1 MKLPKGWKMGRLG
14 DLVEIQEGLV
24 SPVEPSYRD
33 QPHVGADN
41 ILSGGGLVG
50 QLKTPSELGLTSGK
64 YPFRS
69 GAIIYSKIRPYLNKV
84 CRVDFDGVCSADAY
98 PIYAKDSLVSTDFLV
113 WSMRATG
120 FLRQAIATSM
130 RTGMPKVNRDDLG
143 NIELLIPPLSEQRQI
158 ADTLNTWGDGL
169 GKLDDLIVEKERCK
183 KVLMRQVFA
192 GKKRL
197 RGFVG
202 KWSTLK
208 MGELI
213 RLTIRP
219 VVKPAAPFLS
229 AGIRSHNRG
238 VFLKP
243 DFKPADIALD
253 ELFEMKKGDMVVNI
267 TFAWEGAIAVV
278 PAEADG
284 ALVSHRFPTFE
295 FRPKKAAVGFF
306 RHLIATKRFVFHCG
320 LASPGG
326 AGRNRVLSKTELLK
340 IAVSVPSF
348 EEQTAI
354 GEILDTCDE
363 ELRLLRDQRDALDR
377 QKRGLMQQLLTGKLR
392 VKTT

>member
-130 RTGMPKVNRDDLG
+130 RTG
-143 NIELLIPPLSEQRQI
+143 
-158 ADTLNTWGDGL
+158 
-169 GKLDDLIVEKERCK
+169 
-183 KVLMRQVFA
+183 
-192 GKKRL
+192 
-197 RGFVG
+197 
-202 KWSTLK
+202 
-208 MGELI
+208 
-213 RLTIRP
+213 
-219 VVKPAAPFLS
+219 
-229 AGIRSHNRG
+229 
-238 VFLKP
+238 
-243 DFKPADIALD
+243 
-253 ELFEMKKGDMVVNI
+253 
-267 TFAWEGAIAVV
+267 
-278 PAEADG
+278 
-284 ALVSHRFPTFE
+284 
-295 FRPKKAAVGFF
+295 
-306 RHLIATKRFVFHCG
+306 
-320 LASPGG
+320 
-326 AGRNRVLSKTELLK
+326 
-340 IAVSVPSF
+340 
-348 EEQTAI
+348 
-354 GEILDTCDE
+354 
-363 ELRLLRDQRDALDR
+363 
-377 QKRGLMQQLLTGKLR
+377 
-392 VKTT
+392 